1 MIAVIDY
8 GAGNIFSIK
17 NALDYLGENA
27 VLTAEE
33 KVISSANKII
43 LPGVG
48 AFPDAM
54 DKLKEK
60 ALDYVIKSEAL
71 KKPLLGICLGM
82 QLLFSE
88 SHEFEPTEGLGL
100 IEGKVDKIKTS
111 EKIPH
116 MGWNS
121 LDFCGERSP
130 IFKYINNGDFVY
142 FVHSYYGSGCK
153 SSTIATAS
161 YGVPLTAAVSCG
173 NVFGCQFHPEKS
185 GKVGLAILKAF
196 CEIGG

>member
-33 KVISSANKII
+33 KVISSADKII

-121 LDFCGERSP
+121 LEIVNESKLLNGVSS
-130 IFKYINNGDFVY
+130 GDFVY
-142 FVHSYYGSGCK
+142 FVHSFTLPPY
-153 SSTIATAS
+153 
-161 YGVPLTAAVSCG
+161 
-173 NVFGCQFHPEKS
+173 
-185 GKVGLAILKAF
+185 
-196 CEIGG
+196 